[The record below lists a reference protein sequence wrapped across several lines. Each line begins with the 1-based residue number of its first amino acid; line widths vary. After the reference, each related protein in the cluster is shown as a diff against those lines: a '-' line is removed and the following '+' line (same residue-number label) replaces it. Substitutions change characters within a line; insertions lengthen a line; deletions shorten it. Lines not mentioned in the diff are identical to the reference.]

1 MNIKDF
7 LGTFTVRQGTIASGG
22 VPVVVEVGNTVEIA
36 HPTLNQ
42 ANGNLEVQMTVSSTP
57 GQPKELPAG
66 LPNPMTLT
74 FVDNRLH
81 FVRAETGQERVQMF
95 ISVSLDRDYRALY
108 SNIVAGDPQQAG
120 VWGADDDPETGGGPK
135 DRGDA

>member
-57 GQPKELPAG
+57 GKPKELPAD

-74 FVDNRLH
+74 FADNRLH
-81 FVRAETGQERVQMF
+81 FVRAETGKDLVQIF
-95 ISVSLDRDYRALY
+95 VSVSRDRNYRALY
-108 SNIVAGDPQQAG
+108 SNIVVGDPQQAG
-120 VWGADDDPETGGGPK
+120 VWGADDDPETSGGT
-135 DRGDA
+135 RGRGGA